1 MAKIFERD
9 FSFKITAIL
18 VFKLSG
24 TSSSSHSSEKSIFVS
39 EKVKSEVRSDP
50 FLVLYFFFNLRYI
63 EGGLGVTR
71 T

>member
-50 FLVLYFFFNLRYI
+50 FLVLYFFSI
-63 EGGLGVTR
+63 
-71 T
+71 